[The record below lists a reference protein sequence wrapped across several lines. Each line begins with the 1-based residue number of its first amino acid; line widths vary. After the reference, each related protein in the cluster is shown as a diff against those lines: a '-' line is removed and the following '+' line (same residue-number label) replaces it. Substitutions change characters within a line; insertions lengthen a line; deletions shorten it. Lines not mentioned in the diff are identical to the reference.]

1 MSTQINKSEF
11 HEIYN
16 KTYNSILKFIAVKC
30 QNVEDI
36 NDILQDTY
44 TELYKILNKRTI
56 IEVESEVAFII
67 GIAKK
72 ILKRYFSFKYK
83 YQLLSY
89 SLNTDELEIDV
100 QDKFDLEQD
109 IITKNNAEEIWYYL
123 NNKNLMT
130 SKIFYLYFCLD
141 MKISEIAKE
150 LNLKES
156 TDKNKIYRKELMI
169 MINKAL
175 KDYTEEKFDKDKNY
189 EKILQKV
196 DNKKI
201 TYNNILKYSITT
213 ICLVFAIAVGT
224 KLNDE
229 YLISKETNE
238 TQKNPEIA
246 ENNDIIK
253 INDAV
258 FQANSL
264 DIDAKFVEKDLNN
277 EFDFIK
283 NIYIPDYCMENF
295 EQGEIYVRENI
306 EDDDYS
312 KLYQYSVTYYMRGGQ
327 YIEDSCINIE
337 FSKNE
342 ILHCLYYNMEEVEES
357 IINNVPVKIFAYKK
371 QNDESKIGGY
381 ASFKY
386 NDYNFD
392 IEVNMINLEDF
403 IKIVKS
409 IIK

>member
-156 TDKNKIYRKELMI
+156 TVKTKIYRTLKE
-169 MINKAL
+169 
-175 KDYTEEKFDKDKNY
+175 
-189 EKILQKV
+189 
-196 DNKKI
+196 
-201 TYNNILKYSITT
+201 
-213 ICLVFAIAVGT
+213 
-224 KLNDE
+224 
-229 YLISKETNE
+229 
-238 TQKNPEIA
+238 
-246 ENNDIIK
+246 
-253 INDAV
+253 
-258 FQANSL
+258 
-264 DIDAKFVEKDLNN
+264 
-277 EFDFIK
+277 IK
-283 NIYIPDYCMENF
+283 NNF
-295 EQGEIYVRENI
+295 WER
-306 EDDDYS
+306 S
-312 KLYQYSVTYYMRGGQ
+312 
-327 YIEDSCINIE
+327 
-337 FSKNE
+337 
-342 ILHCLYYNMEEVEES
+342 
-357 IINNVPVKIFAYKK
+357 
-371 QNDESKIGGY
+371 
-381 ASFKY
+381 
-386 NDYNFD
+386 
-392 IEVNMINLEDF
+392 
-403 IKIVKS
+403 
-409 IIK
+409 